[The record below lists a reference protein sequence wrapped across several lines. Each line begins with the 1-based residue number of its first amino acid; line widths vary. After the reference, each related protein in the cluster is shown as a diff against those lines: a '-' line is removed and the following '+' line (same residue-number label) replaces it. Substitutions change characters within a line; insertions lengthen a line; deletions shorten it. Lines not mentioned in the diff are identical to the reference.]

1 MKLKIYMSLMLVV
14 LLATTVTSKAASF
27 EPSVITASAT
37 ADNEAVK
44 KANLVRIKARVDGIK
59 DMDKSTLTSAERKAL
74 RKELRVLGQE
84 TRSNGGVY
92 LSVGAIIIIILL
104 LILIL

>member
-1 MKLKIYMSLMLVV
+1 MKLKIYMSLILMV

-44 KANLVRIKARVDGIK
+44 KANLVRIKARVDEIK

-84 TRSNGGVY
+84 TRRNGGIY

>member
-1 MKLKIYMSLMLVV
+1 MLIV
-14 LLATTVTSKAASF
+14 LLATTVTSNATNLSPNA
-27 EPSVITASAT
+27 VTTSAT

-44 KANLVRIKARVDGIK
+44 KANLVRIKARVEEIK
-59 DMDKSTLTSAERKAL
+59 DMDKSTLTSADRKAL
-74 RKELRVLGQE
+74 RKELRVLGKE